1 MQYYDYFK
9 ELEKELREVNNIFV
23 DLKEFKGNQD
33 IADKILMLKRLSR
46 YALEKPPQNYLDA

>member
-1 MQYYDYFK
+1 
-9 ELEKELREVNNIFV
+9 LREVNNIVV

-46 YALEKPPQNYLDA
+46 YALEKPSPSSLDA